1 MTVRGKPPGEGEVGP
16 ASEVLVWLTL
26 SLSLWFACLSAPEA
40 APPAPEAPVSS
51 TERYALGPP
60 VRHGALAVWPVLDA
74 RPSTTGEYL
83 TLADGLASGRVEV
96 AEKDGGTV
104 PELLVKNSS
113 DLALFLAAGDLVTGG
128 RQDRVIVA
136 DHVVPPRSEAVVAVN
151 CVEHGR
157 WSGGASFAYGGRVE
171 YQLKQAV
178 EIDTEQAKTWATVA
192 ELNAKKGDALKA
204 KGVRV
209 DELSPT
215 TGTYRASMDA
225 DAVRAEAGPY
235 AAAVRSALTGERVV
249 GLVVAFGAD
258 VVGTELFGSPTLLAR
273 SRDGIA
279 EGVARDAVSRG
290 AGAAAAP
297 DDVAAWAFLA
307 EALAAKPAAPEPTG
321 GAVRSSTEND
331 ATVGKE
337 LTEADG
343 DLVHRSAYKK

>member
-1 MTVRGKPPGEGEVGP
+1 MTVLAKPHGGAGVGA

-26 SLSLWFACLSAPEA
+26 WFACLPAPEA
-40 APPAPEAPVSS
+40 APPAAPPAAEAAQ
-51 TERYALGPP
+51 TDRYTLGSP
-60 VRHGALAVWPVLDA
+60 VRHGALAVWPVLDT

-83 TLADGLASGRVEV
+83 TLADGLAGGRVEV
-96 AEKDGGTV
+96 VEKDGGTV
-104 PELLVKNSS
+104 PELLVKNTS

-136 DHVVPPRSEAVVAVN
+136 DHVVPPRSEAAVAVN

-157 WSGGASFAYGGRVE
+157 WSGGAQFAYGGRVE

-178 EIDTEQAKTWATVA
+178 EIDTEQSKTWAKVA
-192 ELNAKKGDALKA
+192 ELNARKGETLMA
-204 KGVRV
+204 KGVV
-209 DELSPT
+209 EDELAPT

-249 GLVVAFGAD
+249 GLVVAFGGD
-258 VVGTELFGSPTLLAR
+258 VVGTELFGSPALLAR

-290 AGAAAAP
+290 SGAAAAP
-297 DDVAAWAFLA
+297 EDATARAFLA
-307 EALAAKPAAPEPTG
+307 EALAAKPAAPVATG
-321 GAVRSSTEND
+321 GAVRASTEND